1 MKKKLLAFCC
11 AALLALCACAPAGAE
26 REIPQCLRFTQKM
39 TTTKMPNNR
48 ISFVTYPQTALPE
61 VDREIAAEV
70 DELYAAAEPYLAED
84 GAMSNFQDRIDAGP
98 YITRVGDRWMSFL
111 TIARVAHRKEQVF
124 AAFDARVYNMETG
137 ERVMLDSIIDGEK
150 GGWEFLSAEVRRQLS
165 AHFPLLEADPQRLD
179 ALCAT
184 EALENAA
191 FTLSPGH
198 ITLHW
203 HAHDL
208 YPDAPEGLLRV
219 TIYYPDLKPYMTETA
234 IRETDCTGYPLAA
247 LTYDDGPGRGTS
259 DALMNQLRLYGAE
272 ATFFTIGERLQLF
285 PCVLHR
291 EYDAGYSVQSHNWVH
306 DVNAFPK
313 PAQLEE
319 WIRRMDE
326 TLSSIIGIG
335 PTLLRPPGGNE
346 VSFAKA
352 GSPLPLIHWS
362 RISGD
367 ADASTLEDSDQV
379 ALRVFSCRDG
389 DIILCHDISDRAPTY
404 ASMYLPR
411 LANKRGFLL
420 VTVEDLCVL
429 RGVELLPAQVYTNC
443 PPEQ

>member
-1 MKKKLLAFCC
+1 MKKRLLAFCC
-11 AALLALCACAPAGAE
+11 AALLVLCACVPAGAE
-26 REIPQCLRFTQKM
+26 REIPQCLRFVQKM
-39 TTTKMPNNR
+39 TTTKMRNNR

-61 VDREIAAEV
+61 VDREIAAKV
-70 DELYAAAEPYLAED
+70 DELYAAAEPYLAEE
-84 GAMSNFQDRIDAGP
+84 GAMPSFQDRIDAGP

-111 TIARVAHRKEQVF
+111 TIARVTHRTEQVF
-124 AAFDARVYNMETG
+124 TAFDARVYNMETG
-137 ERVMLDSIIDGEK
+137 ERVTLGSIIDAEK

-179 ALCAT
+179 ALCAPET
-184 EALENAA
+184 LENAA

-198 ITLHW
+198 ISLHW

-272 ATFFTIGERLQLF
+272 ATFFTIGEQMQMF

-306 DVNAFPK
+306 DAKAYPK
-313 PAQLEE
+313 PAQLAE
-319 WIRRMDE
+319 WIRRSDE

-346 VSFAKA
+346 VSFIKA
-352 GSPLPLIHWS
+352 GSSLPLIHWS
-362 RISGD
+362 QISGD
-367 ADASTLEDSDQV
+367 ADASTMDNVEAV
-379 ALRVFSCRDG
+379 AHRVFGCRDG
-389 DIILCHDISDRAPTY
+389 DIILCHDINDWASSY
-404 ASMYLPR
+404 AAAYLPR
-411 LANKRGFLL
+411 LTNNRGFLL

-443 PPEQ
+443 PPGQ